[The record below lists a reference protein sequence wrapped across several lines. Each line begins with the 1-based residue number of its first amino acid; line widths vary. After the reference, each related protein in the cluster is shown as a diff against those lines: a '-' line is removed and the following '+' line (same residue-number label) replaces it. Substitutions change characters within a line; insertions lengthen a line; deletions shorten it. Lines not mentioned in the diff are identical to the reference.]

1 MVPCRQSVLNDEP
14 PTFETNERLRDALV
28 SAWANHGLS
37 VLSRSDTTLVF
48 GGGSC
53 RLSYAFGGEAPGF
66 DVVLTLG
73 KKHYRLVEYSE
84 ALAGDAF
91 ERALFADVVNVSD
104 VAKVAMHVDTLA
116 GFVGKAFL
124 NDDAA
129 RSLAARLDAFDAP
142 ARLTSESAVIRALPL
157 AERDALPQVL
167 PRVVAEVVG
176 AFAELVSKPG
186 WDMLVYDVKAR
197 SAVVAFMHHAGLV
210 IEVALR
216 GDDARDAQT
225 WLFERSA
232 YDERLADR
240 GSVAAAAVAPR
251 AASKA
256 AERTAWLRDVASAL
270 LAEGRVVLGD
280 AKIVAENRPIE
291 TDDPW
296 A

>member
-1 MVPCRQSVLNDEP
+1 MVPCGQSVLNDDHD
-14 PTFETNERLRDALV
+14 TFETNERLRDALV

-37 VLSRSDTTLVF
+37 VLTRSDTTLVF

-66 DVVLTLG
+66 DVSLTLG
-73 KKHYRLVEYSE
+73 KKHYRLIEYAE
-84 ALAGDAF
+84 ALAITGFPAARIASALRVNDVAEITSHVVILTF
-91 ERALFADVVNVSD
+91 VVGAALF
-104 VAKVAMHVDTLA
+104 
-116 GFVGKAFL
+116 G
-124 NDDAA
+124 DDGA
-129 RSLAARLDAFDAP
+129 RELAARLDAFDAP
-142 ARLTSESAVIRALPL
+142 ARLTSESAVSRALPL
-157 AERDALPQVL
+157 DDTSGLPQ
-167 PRVVAEVVG
+167 VVAEVAR
-176 AFAELVSKPG
+176 AFGELASRPG

-197 SAVVAFMHHAGLV
+197 SAVVAFMHRAGLV

-216 GDDARDAQT
+216 GNDARDAHV

-232 YDERLADR
+232 YDERLDDR
-240 GSVAAAAVAPR
+240 GSVAAAIVAPR

-256 AERTAWLRDVASAL
+256 TERTAWLHDVASAL

-280 AKIVAENRPIE
+280 ASIVAENRPIE